1 MIFVIIQFGKDIY
14 EEEKNNDFE
23 IKQYQIEKDTGVKKY
38 NKSRT
43 SKLLTIF
50 IFHIDE
56 FIIKL
61 EKEKCRKGESYR
73 VSCLDFLSYLLYEI
87 GTAYERIEESFFR
100 VAIADNTIIRINN
113 KKSADIN
120 QLSIPPVKIKYVERK
135 DGKKVIDSYKYEI
148 YSLNNLVDI
157 SLYYI
162 HSNRKAILKC
172 LNCGK
177 YFMPST
183 YSIVKDN
190 DIYNEETT
198 INERLT
204 KLTCSDNCLLKLKR
218 NKSMTNKNKTSKEIK
233 KNIMDK
239 LRNRDLR
246 AKNKGLNSNQLFT
259 FLDKYDEKEMQLK
272 NEYGNNKLKIE
283 IELKKF
289 LEAED
294 TK

>member
-1 MIFVIIQFGKDIY
+1 M
-14 EEEKNNDFE
+14 
-23 IKQYQIEKDTGVKKY
+23 
-38 NKSRT
+38 
-43 SKLLTIF
+43 
-50 IFHIDE
+50 
-56 FIIKL
+56 
-61 EKEKCRKGESYR
+61 
-73 VSCLDFLSYLLYEI
+73 
-87 GTAYERIEESFFR
+87 
-100 VAIADNTIIRINN
+100 
-113 KKSADIN
+113 
-120 QLSIPPVKIKYVERK
+120 ERK